1 LYKKVKF
8 SIFNSLKLKCLTKNY
23 LIICFDKIT
32 ELFCITD
39 EFCKNF
45 EKTTESFIIGDK
57 PKRKPRMSTAEVIT
71 IYYLFHLGGFR
82 CFKHFYIFY
91 VQKHMQKEFPNTVS
105 YNRFVELMQS
115 TLLPM
120 TMFAKTCCLGSCTG
134 ISFVDSTPIRV
145 CGNKR
150 ITRNKVFKDVAATGK
165 STMGWFHGF
174 KLHIIINDKGELL
187 SFCVTQANVDDREPL
202 KNEGLL
208 KDIFGKLYA
217 DKGYISDKL
226 HKLLFVDGIELIT
239 SIRNNM
245 KNSLMLMSDKILLRK
260 RSVIETVND
269 ELKNICQVEHSRHRS
284 VIGYNVLHIYEVAA
298 FENGFFILAL
308 NFL

>member
-1 LYKKVKF
+1 M
-8 SIFNSLKLKCLTKNY
+8 IN
-23 LIICFDKIT
+23 FDKIT

-45 EKTTESFIIGDK
+45 EKTTESFLIGNK

-71 IYYLFHLGGFR
+71 IYYLFHLSGFR
-82 CFKHFYIFY
+82 CFKHFYLFY
-91 VQKHMQKEFPNTVS
+91 VQKHMKNEFPETVS

-115 TLLPM
+115 VLMPM
-120 TMFAKTCCLGSCTG
+120 TIFAKTCCLGTCTG
-134 ISFVDSTPIRV
+134 IYFVDSTPIRV
-145 CGNKR
+145 CKNKR
-150 ITRNKVFKDVAATGK
+150 IKRNKVFKDVATTGK

-174 KLHIIINDKGELL
+174 KLHIVINDRGEIL

-202 KNEGLL
+202 KNESFL
-208 KDIFGKLYA
+208 KAVFGKLFG
-217 DKGYISDKL
+217 DKGYISKEL

-239 SIRNNM
+239 NIKNNM
-245 KNSLMLMSDKILLRK
+245 KNSLMLLSDKILLRK

-284 VIGYNVLHIYEVAA
+284 VTNFLSNLIAGIIAYQFLPKKPSIK
-298 FENGFFILAL
+298 FEHRNSSQLAL
-308 NFL
+308 Y

>member
-1 LYKKVKF
+1 
-8 SIFNSLKLKCLTKNY
+8 
-23 LIICFDKIT
+23 
-32 ELFCITD
+32 
-39 EFCKNF
+39 
-45 EKTTESFIIGDK
+45 
-57 PKRKPRMSTAEVIT
+57 M
-71 IYYLFHLGGFR
+71 
-82 CFKHFYIFY
+82 FY
-91 VQKHMQKEFPNTVS
+91 VQKHMQSEFPNTVS
-105 YNRFVELMQS
+105 YNRFVELIQGV
-115 TLLPM
+115 LLPM

-145 CGNKR
+145 CGTKR
-150 ITRNKVFKDVAATGK
+150 IKRNKVFKDVATTGK

-202 KNEGLL
+202 KNEGFL
-208 KDIFGKLYA
+208 KDIFGKLFG

-284 VIGYNVLHIYEVAA
+284 VVNFMCNLVAGIIAYQFLPKKPAIRYETLTT
-298 FENGFFILAL
+298 NQLAL
-308 NFL
+308 Y